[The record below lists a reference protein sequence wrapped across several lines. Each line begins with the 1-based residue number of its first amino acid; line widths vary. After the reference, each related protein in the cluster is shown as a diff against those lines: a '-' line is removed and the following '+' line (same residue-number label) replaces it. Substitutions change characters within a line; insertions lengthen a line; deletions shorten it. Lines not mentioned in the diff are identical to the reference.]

1 MQSTEPPAAPRAVLV
16 LGTGGTIAGIA
27 PDPARAGR
35 YTAAQLGVQQLVDA
49 IPALATVSLQ
59 MEQVAQVDSKD
70 MAPSIWT
77 RLARRIAVALADE
90 GIGGIVVT
98 HGTDTLEETATL
110 LARLF
115 GATPKPVV
123 LTAAM
128 RPANAPDADGP
139 RNLSD
144 AIDVARAGREGV
156 FVVLHGRV
164 WDAAMVRKLH
174 TRAIDAFGT
183 AEAAAC
189 GTVRDG
195 QVVLEA
201 SGART
206 VPPAGHD
213 IDVQAL
219 PEHDADWPRV
229 EIVTSHAG
237 ADGRGVDLLV
247 ADGVQGLVVAGT
259 GHGTV
264 HRGLEAALHRAAA
277 AGVRVVVASRV
288 GRGGVGPR
296 GQWPTAGE
304 RSPAQARVALMLDL
318 LP

>member
-1 MQSTEPPAAPRAVLV
+1 MQSTALETPPAAVLV

-27 PDPARAGR
+27 PDPAQAAR

-49 IPALATVSLQ
+49 VPALRDVPLRA
-59 MEQVAQVDSKD
+59 EQLAQIDSKD

-77 RLARRIAVALADE
+77 ALARRIAAAMVDA
-90 GIGGIVVT
+90 GIAGIVVT

-115 GATPKPVV
+115 GAAAKPVV

-139 RNLSD
+139 GNLAD
-144 AIDVARAGREGV
+144 AVAVARSGVSGV
-156 FVVLHGRV
+156 FAVMHGRV
-164 WDAAMVRKLH
+164 WDAARVRKLH
-174 TRAIDAFGT
+174 TQRLDAFGSAQARPRGRVEQGRLVFESQPALP
-183 AEAAAC
+183 AE
-189 GTVRDG
+189 R
-195 QVVLEA
+195 
-201 SGART
+201 R
-206 VPPAGHD
+206 

-219 PEHDADWPRV
+219 PEQDADWPRV

-237 ADGRGVDLLV
+237 ADGRLVDLLV
-247 ADGVQGLVVAGT
+247 ADGVRGLVLAGT
-259 GHGTV
+259 GQGTL
-264 HRGLEAALHRAAA
+264 HRALEAALHRATA

-288 GRGGVGPR
+288 GQGVVAPR
-296 GQWPTAGE
+296 GPWPTGGE

-318 LP
+318 LPGV